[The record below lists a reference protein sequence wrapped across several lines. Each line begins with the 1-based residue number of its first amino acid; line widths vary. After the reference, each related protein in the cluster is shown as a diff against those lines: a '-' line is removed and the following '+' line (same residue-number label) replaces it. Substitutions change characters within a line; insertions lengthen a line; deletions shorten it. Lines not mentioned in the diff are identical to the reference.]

1 MPDAM
6 PVVALDTSLRR
17 RPVHPIYRSELQQA
31 AYNHGFRKENGEADG
46 WLYFRSDEGVPGE
59 IALASGNED
68 GGGPWFLAVEHAG
81 VATKLR
87 EEFAEALAE
96 PVPGQFRSAFAFAD
110 QSHMRQALS
119 RAFHLARALPT
130 FPLAQF
136 EADVASLGDTE
147 VERITRERIGQGY
160 FRNALLDYWNNR
172 CPLTGISERAL
183 LRASHIVPWARC
195 SSDEER
201 LDVFNGL
208 LLAAHWDAAFD
219 AGLVSFDDE
228 GRALIKPDLD
238 PAVISLLAP
247 QEIAPLPLIEAHQH
261 QMAWHRKHF
270 GFE

>member
-1 MPDAM
+1 MM
-6 PVVALDTSLRR
+6 VQSTSIRS

-46 WLYFRSDEGVPGE
+46 WLYFRSDDGIPGE
-59 IALASGNED
+59 IALASGNEE
-68 GGGPWFLAVEHAG
+68 GGAPWFLAVEHAG
-81 VATKLR
+81 VAAKLR
-87 EEFAEALAE
+87 GEFPAALAE
-96 PVPGQFRSAFAFAD
+96 PVPGQFRGAFAFSD
-110 QSHMRQALS
+110 QAEMRQALS

-130 FPLAQF
+130 FPLSQF

-147 VERITRERIGQGY
+147 IERITRERIGQGY
-160 FRNALLDYWNNR
+160 FRGALLDYWNNK

-183 LRASHIVPWARC
+183 LRASHIIPWARC
-195 SSDEER
+195 RSDEER

-219 AGLVSFDDE
+219 AGLVSFDDG
-228 GRALIKPDLD
+228 GRALIRPDLD

-247 QEIAPLPLIEAHQH
+247 HEIAPLPLIDAHH
-261 QMAWHRKHF
+261 RQMAWHRKHF

>member
-1 MPDAM
+1 M
-6 PVVALDTSLRR
+6 ALSTSLRS

-59 IALASGNED
+59 VALASGNEE
-68 GGGPWFLAVEHAG
+68 GGTPWFLAVEHAG
-81 VATKLR
+81 VAAMLLG
-87 EEFAEALAE
+87 EFPTASAE
-96 PVPGQFRSAFAFAD
+96 PVPGQFRGAFTFRNQAE
-110 QSHMRQALS
+110 MRQALS

-130 FPLAQF
+130 FPLSQF

-160 FRNALLDYWNNR
+160 FRKALLDYWNNR
-172 CPLTGISERAL
+172 CPLTGICEPAL
-183 LRASHIVPWARC
+183 LRASHIVPWSRC
-195 SSDEER
+195 GTDAER

-219 AGLVSFDDE
+219 AGLVSFDN
-228 GRALIKPDLD
+228 GGKAIIRPDLD
-238 PAVISLLAP
+238 PEVISLLAP
-247 QEIAPLPLIEAHQH
+247 HEIAPLPLTDAHQH
-261 QMAWHRKHF
+261 QMAWHRINF